1 VFYNPFRCLYGILV
15 KEGFTTFEGRG
26 EYAKGFSGE
35 ISNIIRLAYPAFI
48 ALAASVMVH
57 QPGQKQ

>member
-1 VFYNPFRCLYGILV
+1 MAYWSKKVSQPL
-15 KEGFTTFEGRG
+15 KAG
-26 EYAKGFSGE
+26 ESTPKIFSGE

-57 QPGQKQ
+57 QPGKKQ